1 MTLATAEKGRL
12 EIILDDFTEVHG
24 SVLLGMHRELQTL
37 KMDVLQGTDERL
49 RNALSEINELGV
61 QLGHRIEKFQEISD
75 AIGSQEKAGLDSIEA
90 AADKAVNTISAE
102 RNSALVDIKNQ
113 LHEIN
118 QRFLAF
124 QSEVSVARQSVSVEQ
139 VAAMRSKALEDIS
152 GERASALVELRNLSH
167 DIEQS
172 RQAFLDDVSG
182 TQQSGVDEKK
192 DFQVKLSAALNYANK
207 VNAESRVLLK
217 KVNERQKALHQREIQ
232 LNKRTRELMAGAGLL
247 IVAIFGFGVW
257 LLLNH

>member
-37 KMDVLQGTDERL
+37 KEDVLQRTDEHL

-61 QLGHRIEKFQEISD
+61 QLGLRIEKFQAISE
-75 AIGSQEKAGLDSIEA
+75 AISSQEQAGLGSIEA
-90 AADKAVNTISAE
+90 AAGKAVNTISAE
-102 RNSALVDIKNQ
+102 RNSALADMKSQ

-124 QSEVSVARQSVSVEQ
+124 QSEANVARQSVSVEQ
-139 VAAMRSKALEDIS
+139 IAAMHSKALEEIS
-152 GERASALVELRNLSH
+152 GERASALVELKNLSH
-167 DIEQS
+167 DIEQN

-182 TQQSGVDEKK
+182 AQQSSVDEKK
-192 DFQVKLSAALNYANK
+192 DFQIKLSAALNYANK

-232 LNKRTRELMAGAGLL
+232 VNKRTRELMAGAGLL
-247 IVAIFGFGVW
+247 VVAALGFGTW